1 MQWIDHFK
9 EKYPNFA
16 YPKLILHKRS
26 HDNIHPRCMP
36 RNYLRSIIQMT
47 YVCTSLAE
55 KVPITQPAKEETTW
69 FFNTLYYV
77 RYCKNISQKLHRI
90 FYVNE
95 ELKKV
100 LKNWLKK
107 YLVIHEILVVRMPR
121 IHITLPRMSFFG
133 CDLKI
138 AKIEPRGSLEL
149 NTRAEQTSLFTS
161 RNLARFTYSF
171 FFLANGTTKYKK
183 QVQMQFSFFLFWGK
197 HARVLLTRLARTFY
211 VNISDPLVLFPCVH
225 YS

>member
-1 MQWIDHFK
+1 MQWIDHFR

-138 AKIEPRGSLEL
+138 AKIEPRGSHEL

-171 FFLANGTTKYKK
+171 FFLSKWYNKVQKTSANA
-183 QVQMQFSFFLFWGK
+183 VFFLSFLGK
-197 HARVLLTRLARTFY
+197 TRKSLA
-211 VNISDPLVLFPCVH
+211 NKISAYFLRKH
-225 YS
+225 Q